1 VPFIGETL
9 QVATQT
15 PTHTSDIHADF
26 TRTPT
31 EEFDIVVIGA
41 GFGGLYALYRF
52 RRLGL
57 RLKGYET
64 GSGPGGTWYWN
75 RYPGARVDLE
85 SMVYSYSFDEDLQQ
99 EWHWPEHFSPQEDL
113 ETYANHVA
121 DRFGI
126 REQIQFDTTVT
137 RLSFDEAENKWHV
150 FTDRGD
156 HAITRFVVAAT
167 GSLNATNI
175 PDFAGV
181 ETFSGQWY
189 HTSKWPKEGV
199 DFTGKRVGIIGTGSS
214 GIQVIP
220 VVAQEAMHLTVFQ
233 RTANFSIPSRNRVL
247 DPEYE
252 RDYKA
257 NYPRYREMMKS
268 TKTAAILQ
276 GQQYRS
282 VFDVTDTEREQIL
295 NEAWRSRNG
304 FRFMATFIDIRTSLA
319 ANEVVAEFIR
329 GKIRETVHNPEVA
342 ELLCPKTHPL
352 GTKRLC
358 LDSGYYET
366 FNRDNV
372 TLVDVRA
379 NPIQEITPTGL
390 RTTAAEYE
398 LDALIFATGFDAMT
412 GSMTRM
418 NITGIGGVDL
428 REKWQ
433 HGPTNYLGYSVAGF
447 PNLFMIH
454 GPGSPSVLA
463 QMIMG
468 AEFQVEWLCD
478 LLEHATAHGY
488 HRVDTTAEWEDS
500 WGREVEAA
508 AEATLFKKADSWYLG
523 ANIPGKPRV
532 FMVYIGGFDVYCGRC
547 RDASA
552 AGYEGFVLTR
562 LQG

>member
-1 VPFIGETL
+1 VPFTKETL
-9 QVATQT
+9 QVTTQT
-15 PTHTSDIHADF
+15 PAHVSGVQAGTTG
-26 TRTPT
+26 TPA
-31 EEFDIVVIGA
+31 EEFDIVVVGA

-85 SMVYSYSFDEDLQQ
+85 SMVYSYSFDDELQQ
-99 EWHWPEHFSPQEDL
+99 EWQWPEHFSPQRDL
-113 ETYANHVA
+113 ENYANHVA

-137 RLSFDEAENKWHV
+137 QLRFDEQENKWHLL
-150 FTDRGD
+150 TDRGE
-156 HAITRFVVAAT
+156 HVTARFVVAAT
-167 GSLNATNI
+167 GSLNATNV
-175 PDFAGV
+175 PDFPGA
-181 ETFSGQWY
+181 ETFRGQWH

-199 DFTGKRVGIIGTGSS
+199 DFTGQRVGIIGTGSS
-214 GIQVIP
+214 GIQAIP
-220 VVAQEAMHLTVFQ
+220 VVAQQAKQLTVFQ
-233 RTANFSIPSRNRVL
+233 RTANFSIPSRNRPL

-252 RDYKA
+252 LDYKT
-257 NYPRYREMMKS
+257 NYRKYREMMKS
-268 TKTAAILQ
+268 TKTAAILL

-282 VFDVTDTEREQIL
+282 VFDVTAEERERIL
-295 NEAWRSRNG
+295 NEAWQSRNG
-304 FRFMATFIDIRTSLA
+304 FRFLATFIDIRTSLA
-319 ANEVVAEFIR
+319 ANEVVAEFVR
-329 GKIRETVHNPEVA
+329 RKIRETVHDPEVA
-342 ELLCPKTHPL
+342 ELLCPRTHPL

-366 FNRDNV
+366 FNRENV
-372 TLVDVRA
+372 RLVDVRA
-379 NPIQEITPTGL
+379 NPIQEITPAGL

-398 LDALIFATGFDAMT
+398 LDMLIYATGFDAMT

-418 NITGIGGVDL
+418 NITGVGGVDL
-428 REKWQ
+428 RDKWQ

-478 LLEHATAHGY
+478 LLAHATARDY
-488 HRVDTTAEWEDS
+488 QRVATTTDWEDS

-508 AEATLFKKADSWYLG
+508 ADATLYKKADSWYLG

-532 FMVYIGGFDVYCGRC
+532 FMVYIGGFDVYCQRS
-547 RDASA
+547 RDVAA
-552 AGYEGFVLTR
+552 AGYQGFVFTR
-562 LQG
+562 PRD